1 MNIIK
6 KTAVFFLAAII
17 CLTGISIPH
26 DKKIKA
32 KAYYPDED
40 CEQYLPLHGGAAF
53 GNYPPVTWTLDT
65 DHTLYINSNQGE

>member
-26 DKKIKA
+26 DKKIKPKHTTRMKTVNSIFRSMEA
-32 KAYYPDED
+32 
-40 CEQYLPLHGGAAF
+40 QPLAITHLSPGLSI
-53 GNYPPVTWTLDT
+53 PIILC
-65 DHTLYINSNQGE
+65 I